1 MPPTVPIRSPIDPC
15 NPTRLGALWG
25 IKNMSAPMRRTLL
38 APVLSTLLLLACQN
52 TASGPGLN
60 ADTIAVTPLAAPGT
74 APGTTPGT
82 TPGLTSGTT
91 SGTTSVEG
99 AEAATVQI
107 AAAAT
112 PHPKLRPDALRATAQ
127 TTAMPATGTHA
138 ATDPAAVEPAAP
150 KSAEQVL
157 CEKSKGQWASAG
169 DTGANYC
176 ASLTRDGGKQCHKK
190 TDCQGQCLARSGTC
204 SPIAPL
210 YGCNDIFEKDGR
222 MVTLCIN

>member
-1 MPPTVPIRSPIDPC
+1 MPIRSPIDPC
-15 NPTRLGALWG
+15 NQTRLGALWG

-38 APVLSTLLLLACQN
+38 APLLSALLLLACQN

-74 APGTTPGT
+74 APSLTPSLTPGL
-82 TPGLTSGTT
+82 TPGLTSGLT
-91 SGTTSVEG
+91 SGTRSGVA

-107 AAAAT
+107 ATAAT
-112 PHPKLRPDALRATAQ
+112 PHPKLRPDALPAETAAATPATA
-127 TTAMPATGTHA
+127 TSSA
-138 ATDPAAVEPAAP
+138 ADPAAAEPAAP
-150 KSAEQVL
+150 KTAEQVL
-157 CEKSKGQWASAG
+157 CEKSKGLWASAG

-176 ASLTRDGGKQCHKK
+176 ASMTRDGGKQCHKK